1 MPYIHSSVPPAKF
14 MTGLAA
20 VEKLKPPPEPP
31 ADGAAAAAVPAPK
44 LKPPAA
50 GAAVGAA
57 ADPKLKVE
65 AAVEAATGAGAGAG
79 ACPKLNNGF
88 EAAEKMTRVA
98 QSMRSSEVSYIPCPH
113 LLQYISSFIHKM
125 QTGKKIHW

>member
-1 MPYIHSSVPPAKF
+1 MLNIPPLAGAGALPLTPPAKF

-31 ADGAAAAAVPAPK
+31 AAGAAAAAVPAPK

-65 AAVEAATGAGAGAG
+65 AAVEAATGAGAGA
-79 ACPKLNNGF
+79 CPKLNNGF
-88 EAAEKMTRVA
+88 EDA
-98 QSMRSSEVSYIPCPH
+98 S
-113 LLQYISSFIHKM
+113 LLLL
-125 QTGKKIHW
+125 TLLV